1 MYYIVLT
8 AFAMLIP
15 IFFLVEGIKTLK
27 QKNEKYE
34 GVTTAVIENIEIE
47 QRVQAPQIKTLFIS
61 YKYVVDGIEYHFRE
75 NLTNKNNANVGL
87 YEKSDEL
94 GEKLGLPINSEI
106 EIKYQVDNPSK
117 STYDLDWKKQRE
129 SMGCAMNLI
138 LGGSFT
144 FALLIVEIL
153 LIWSFLFIK
162 N

>member
-47 QRVQAPQIKTLFIS
+47 QRVQAPKIKTLFIS

-75 NLTNKNNANVGL
+75 NLLNKNNANVGL
-87 YEKSDEL
+87 YEKSYEL

-144 FALLIVEIL
+144 FVLLIVEIL

>member
-75 NLTNKNNANVGL
+75 NLLNKNNANVGL

-144 FALLIVEIL
+144 FVLLIVEIL

>member
-47 QRVQAPQIKTLFIS
+47 QRVQAPKIKTLFIS

-75 NLTNKNNANVGL
+75 NLLNKNNANVGL

-144 FALLIVEIL
+144 FVLLIVEIL